1 MLAFLR
7 TLGQRHEALKQRIH
21 SFRYPLSPGALNV
34 VRVVYFCTP
43 IYLGH
48 QLMMWALR
56 VRDSNLGVGNEK
68 LLAAIEKR
76 RRPSPGS
83 PAAGTTS
90 AAAPAAAAATPPLPL
105 A

>member
-7 TLGQRHEALKQRIH
+7 TLSQRHEALKQRIH

-56 VRDSNLGVGNEK
+56 VRDSNLGVRNEK

-76 RRPSPGS
+76 RRPSPES
-83 PAAGTTS
+83 PAGATV
-90 AAAPAAAAATPPLPL
+90 AATAAAAAAASPPL